1 MSTIVNYI
9 ISLTQCQNISAPRLH
24 MSVSIYVEYIYVSRE
39 FKRYIFF
46 RIAMVYVLE
55 LSQLLHTS
63 PIFFRCL
70 TINQPTIPPNG
81 PSSFSK
87 ALVGIDLARLARRT
101 AAPRAP
107 KVIPAA
113 AVPKGNSSQFWEGNI
128 REIRSGISTLNLVSW
143 ILSID
148 TFHQI

>member
-1 MSTIVNYI
+1 MSKHISPTTTYVCINLCI
-9 ISLTQCQNISAPRLH
+9 IYLRL
-24 MSVSIYVEYIYVSRE
+24 
-39 FKRYIFF
+39 KRIQEIFFF
-46 RIAMVYVLE
+46 RITMFYVLE

-63 PIFFRCL
+63 PPPFFFRCL

-143 ILSID
+143 ILSIN